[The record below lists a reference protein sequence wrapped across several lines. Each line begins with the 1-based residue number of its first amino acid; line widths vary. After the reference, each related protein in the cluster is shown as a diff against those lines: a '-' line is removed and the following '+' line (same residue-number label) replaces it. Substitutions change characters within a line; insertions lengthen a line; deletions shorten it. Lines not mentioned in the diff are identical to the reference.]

1 MRWQEGEV
9 AVSVILSSKR
19 KTELLKAWKLSEGQ
33 DWKLI
38 HDSLIRMLMFIE
50 LQDFSHLLS
59 SKMKKNG
66 MRESFLFCLF
76 PGSWELTRKLC
87 KEEQHVAKQSICSVS
102 TGADE
107 VPLHLLAPGLCL
119 KAAPLTAS
127 LSLQLLL

>member
-19 KTELLKAWKLSEGQ
+19 KAELLKAWKLSEGQ

-66 MRESFLFCLF
+66 VRESFLFCLF
-76 PGSWELTRKLC
+76 LGSWELTLGSFARRNNMLQSKASAVCRQELMRC
-87 KEEQHVAKQSICSVS
+87 LSICWRLGCV
-102 TGADE
+102 
-107 VPLHLLAPGLCL
+107 
-119 KAAPLTAS
+119 
-127 LSLQLLL
+127 